1 MGTIETH
8 KLTHTIKVTHLPV
21 TLLRKSEWYKVESLL
36 IKNPSPQFRLKVNTG
51 LNIRTPWSTNS
62 TNMSI
67 ELHTD
72 FGLQKTALIMLL
84 GRMGY
89 VVKHTTTTDDG
100 WLFHVRAIDERGWHT
115 WIHLTKEHRDYYAN
129 LQCQEVKFVHETTRE
144 QASGREVDPEA

>member
-1 MGTIETH
+1 MGNETH

-51 LNIRTPWSTNS
+51 LNIRTPWS
-62 TNMSI
+62 
-67 ELHTD
+67 EKA
-72 FGLQKTALIMLL
+72 GLQKTALIMLL

-89 VVKHTTTTDDG
+89 VVEHTTTTDDG

-129 LQCQEVKFVHETTRE
+129 LQFQEVEYVHKTTRE
-144 QASGREVDPEA
+144 QASSWEVDPEA